1 MSYIKF
7 DKLQLVN
14 LEYALRRELL
24 RTSRTGAYGS
34 TTIINCNTR
43 RYHGLLVT
51 PQQKLD
57 NDLHVLLSSFDET
70 IIQRD
75 SAFNLGIHKFPGGI
89 YRPGGHKYIR
99 DFDSEPIP
107 TLIYRV
113 GGAVLKKETLFT
125 FHTERYM
132 IRYTLLDAH
141 SETKL
146 QFRPFLAFRNVH
158 HLSKAN
164 TYLNKKYSK
173 TSGGIR
179 VQLYDGYTPLYMQF
193 SKTPEYVHVPD
204 WYYNIEYFRD
214 QERGYDYQEDLYVP
228 GYFEVPIK
236 KGESI
241 VFSASLDEVKPQSL
255 KQMFYRERNK
265 RTPRNSFK
273 NCLENAADQF
283 LVKRDEQT
291 DIVTGY
297 PWQGKGGRDT
307 FIAAPGLLLTRDKLQ
322 DFKKVLDTMIDK
334 MSGSFFSDESG
345 TGIPPADAS
354 LWFVRSLQQY
364 AFYLQDASRV
374 WKAYG
379 KTVKKV
385 LEGYANGGGEGI
397 VLRDDGLLVTG
408 KNRLPVTWM
417 NAVVDEQPVTLR
429 SGATVEINAL
439 WYNALMFS
447 LDSAEKADDTAFIHK
462 WKPVADKIP
471 EAFQALFW
479 NKERGYLADYVGDYG
494 HDWSIRPNMV
504 LAAALPWSPL
514 QENQKRGVLKT
525 AEDHLVTPRGLRS
538 LSPRHP
544 DYKGEYAGD
553 QKERDLAYH
562 QGAVWPWLATYF
574 AEGYLRLYDKQGLPR
589 IKQLLEG
596 FEEAMLNDGIGSI
609 SEVYAGNP
617 PHQAGGNISQAWNV
631 AELLRLSVILEK
643 FDDGTDHT
651 NGFF

>member
-14 LEYALRRELL
+14 LEYALGRELL
-24 RTSRTGAYGS
+24 RTSRSGAYGS

-43 RYHGLLVT
+43 RYHGLLVA
-51 PQQKLD
+51 PQQELD

-113 GGAVLKKETLFT
+113 GGVVLKKETLFT
-125 FHTERYM
+125 SHTERYM

-164 TYLNKKYSK
+164 NYLNKKYNP
-173 TSGGIR
+173 TDGGIQ
-179 VQLYDGYTPLYMQF
+179 VKLYDGYTPLYMQF

-214 QERGYDYQEDLYVP
+214 QERGFDYQEDLYVP

-241 VFSASLDEVKPQSL
+241 VFAASLDEVKPQSL

-273 NCLENAADQF
+273 NCLENAAEQF
-283 LVKRDEQT
+283 LVKQEQET
-291 DIVTGY
+291 EIVTGY
-297 PWQGKGGRDT
+297 PWRAKGGRDT
-307 FIAAPGLLLTRDKLQ
+307 FIAAPGLLLARNKEQ
-322 DFKKVLDTMIDK
+322 EFKKVIDAMIQNMD
-334 MSGSFFSDESG
+334 GSFFKAKEN
-345 TGIPPADAS
+345 TEAPAADAS
-354 LWFVRSLQQY
+354 LWFIRSLQQY
-364 AFYLQDASRV
+364 ALYLQDVSRV

-379 KTVKKV
+379 KTIKKV
-385 LEGYANGGGEGI
+385 LEGYANGGSEGV
-397 VLRDDGLLVTG
+397 VLREDGLLETG

-417 NAVVDEQPVTLR
+417 NAVVDNKPVTLR
-429 SGATVEINAL
+429 SGAVVEINAL
-439 WYNALMFS
+439 WYNALKFS
-447 LDSAEKADDTAFIHK
+447 LEAAEKANETSFIYK

-471 EAFQALFW
+471 EAFQTLFW
-479 NKERGYLADYVGDYG
+479 DSTRGYLADYVGDQG
-494 HDWSIRPNMV
+494 KDWSVRPNMV
-504 LAAALPWSPL
+504 LATALPFSPL
-514 QENQKRGVLKT
+514 QENQKREVLKT
-525 AEDHLVTPRGLRS
+525 VENHLVTPRGLRS

-553 QKERDLAYH
+553 QKARDLAYH
-562 QGAVWPWLATYF
+562 QGAAWPWLLTYF
-574 AEGYLRLYDKQGLPR
+574 AEGYLRLYGKQGLPR

-596 FEEAMLNDGIGSI
+596 FEEAMINDGIGTV

-617 PHQAGGNISQAWNV
+617 PHHAGGNISQAWNV
-631 AELLRLSVILEK
+631 AELLRLSVMLEK
-643 FDDGTDHT
+643 FDDGTDQPYRYI
-651 NGFF
+651 